1 MTTLA
6 DDLRLALDIADRV
19 DALTMARFGASDLV
33 VEEKPDLTPVSD
45 ADKAAEQL
53 IRDALAAA
61 RPEDTIYGEE
71 QGGTLEHT
79 GRRWILDPID
89 GTKNFVRAVPVWA
102 TLIALEVDGALVAGV
117 VSAPALAR
125 RWWAAEGLGAF
136 TSFNGAAPRAL
147 RVSAVSEIANASIS
161 SSELSE
167 WQYTGRLD
175 SYVKL
180 ATSCWRSRDYGD
192 FWSYMMVAEG
202 TVDIAAEPD
211 LELYDMAALVPVVR
225 EAGGTFT
232 SLDGEPG
239 ASGSSAIA
247 TNGLL
252 HEAARTALA
261 RG

>member
-1 MTTLA
+1 MTT
-6 DDLRLALDIADRV
+6 
-19 DALTMARFGASDLV
+19 
-33 VEEKPDLTPVSD
+33 
-45 ADKAAEQL
+45 
-53 IRDALAAA
+53 
-61 RPEDTIYGEE
+61 
-71 QGGTLEHT
+71 
-79 GRRWILDPID
+79 
-89 GTKNFVRAVPVWA
+89 
-102 TLIALEVDGALVAGV
+102 
-117 VSAPALAR
+117 
-125 RWWAAEGLGAF
+125 
-136 TSFNGAAPRAL
+136 
-147 RVSAVSEIANASIS
+147 VSEIANASIS

-167 WQYTGRLD
+167 WRYTGRLD
-175 SYVKL
+175 SYVNL

-252 HEAARTALA
+252 HEAAGTARA
-261 RG
+261 RS